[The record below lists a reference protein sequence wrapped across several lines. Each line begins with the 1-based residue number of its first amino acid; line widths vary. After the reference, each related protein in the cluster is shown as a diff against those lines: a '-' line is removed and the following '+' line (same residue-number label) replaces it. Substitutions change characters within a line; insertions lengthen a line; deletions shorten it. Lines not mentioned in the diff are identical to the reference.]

1 MILTAEEEA
10 MRAGRMGP
18 AVRWAIEQQ
27 IQVGHV
33 LGARRLV
40 PVNRAHMMG
49 DMEVLGESGFAFLQS
64 LQRQD
69 ARVRVTTTTNARCVD
84 FAFAERLR
92 QDPGLVAR
100 EAELRTTLG
109 RMGVILSDTCINYQ
123 TLDQPHFG
131 QHIAWGDTGTVIY
144 ANSVYGARTNFESG
158 PAALAAGLTGRT
170 PMYGFHRPQA
180 RRGRVVVDVT
190 ARLVDLTDW
199 GALGA
204 VVGRRLNDYWQV
216 PVFTGIEEPA
226 VSGDELKHLGASLA
240 SYGSLAMFHMVG
252 VTPEAPDVETACQ
265 GEPPAAPAIRV
276 DDAAIAAVYDS
287 YSDAGAPPGEA
298 AGRPGEAPDLVV
310 FTAPQLSVFEM
321 AHIAALLDGRRVRA
335 GTTFVV
341 TTNAQNR
348 QAAADLGYL
357 DTLSE
362 AGVLVLTG
370 VCFYLMAL
378 PDMRRR
384 FGWRS
389 LLTNSAK
396 VANIVGGYGLRSV
409 LRRTAECVEAA
420 TEPRPAGGA
429 AHNGEVWNDE

>member
-1 MILTAEEEA
+1 MILTSEEEA
-10 MRAGRMGP
+10 MRAGEMGP
-18 AVRWAIEQQ
+18 AVQWAIEHQ
-27 IQVGHV
+27 IEVGRV

-40 PVNRAHMMG
+40 PVSRAHMMG

-64 LQRQD
+64 LRRQN

-92 QDPGLVAR
+92 QDPRLVAR
-100 EAELRTTLG
+100 EAELRKTLS

-170 PMYGFHRPQA
+170 PMYGFHRPKA
-180 RRGRVVVDVT
+180 RRGRIIVEVK
-190 ARLVDLTDW
+190 ARLVDLADW

-204 VVGRRLNDYWQV
+204 IVGRHLNDYWQV
-216 PVFTGIEEPA
+216 PVFTGIEEP
-226 VSGDELKHLGASLA
+226 VSGDELKHLGAALA
-240 SYGSLAMFHMVG
+240 SYGSLAMFHIVG
-252 VTPEAPDVETACQ
+252 VTPEAPDLETAFQ
-265 GEPPAAPAIRV
+265 TTGRLPTPGLRI
-276 DDAAIAAVYDS
+276 DDAAINAVYDA
-287 YSDAGAPPGEA
+287 YA
-298 AGRPGEAPDLVV
+298 AQAAQPRGGGRGDDPDLVV
-310 FTAPQLSVFEM
+310 FTAPQLSVFEL
-321 AHIAALLDGRRVRA
+321 AQVAALLDGRRVRR
-335 GTTFVV
+335 GTTFIV

-357 DTLSE
+357 QTLRE

-396 VANIVGGYGLRSV
+396 VANIIGGYGMRSV

-420 TEPRPAGGA
+420 TEPRSRGA
-429 AHNGEVWNDE
+429 AAHTDGVRRD